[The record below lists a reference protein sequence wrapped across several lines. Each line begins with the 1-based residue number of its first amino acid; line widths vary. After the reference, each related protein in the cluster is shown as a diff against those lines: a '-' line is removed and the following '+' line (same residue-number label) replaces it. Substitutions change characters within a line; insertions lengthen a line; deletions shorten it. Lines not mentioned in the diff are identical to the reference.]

1 MRALVKKGNILLMD
15 EGDANLDKKS
25 RKDLYSLIGK
35 DNYDLVIVITHHLE
49 KENMIFFDEVITM
62 ENGMI
67 K

>member
-1 MRALVKKGNILLMD
+1 MRALVKKENILLMD

-35 DNYDLVIVITHHLE
+35 GNYDLVIVITHHLE
-49 KENMIFFDEVITM
+49 KENMIFFDGVITM